1 VFLRVQTES
10 LQDDKSDER
19 EGSMTPHSLI
29 RIALTGAQAAE
40 LLGITDQRWRLRC
53 TMVVK
58 SLLKSLVASTS

>member
-1 VFLRVQTES
+1 MFLRVQTES
-10 LQDDKSDER
+10 LQDDESDER
-19 EGSMTPHSLI
+19 EGNMTHHSLI
-29 RIALTGAQAAE
+29 HIALASAQAAE